1 MEAKSQP
8 EGNKSGQ
15 VGAISFNLTSG
26 YEPCVFFSKT
36 PENDNLIASSSA
48 HCSPDCSARLIYSAT
63 RMDIT
68 SGRPVRAIN
77 LWRPFLQQMVIKERK
92 WRCEEVT
99 LVINMAAHGS
109 SHATDQA
116 GSQYRGHKKK
126 IINTDTPFFSY
137 DIKISDERRYQSICA
152 ILCVCDSQRLN
163 SDKTRQKE
171 GNAAN
176 LNKPAST

>member
-126 IINTDTPFFSY
+126 IINTDTRNPIFFLWH
-137 DIKISDERRYQSICA
+137 KNLRRATLPINLRDFMCVRFATVELRQNKAKRRWRGQS
-152 ILCVCDSQRLN
+152 
-163 SDKTRQKE
+163 
-171 GNAAN
+171 
-176 LNKPAST
+176 